1 MSTTSTNGVEL
12 SSGEQKLNPIGTRRR
27 FRRILIVGG
36 AVFSIALVAGFIP
49 QLRQRQTATADTKEL
64 AIPTVAVVSPISN
77 TSGSGLNL
85 PAEVK
90 PWQEASIFARVNG
103 YLKSWLVDI
112 GAHVEK
118 DQLLAEIDTPDLDQQ
133 LAQARSQA
141 KLAQK
146 SLEQAK
152 STNQKWQ
159 ELWHQGVVSELDS
172 ENMATS
178 QATNQANT
186 EAFAANLRF
195 LEQEVAFKRVT
206 APFPGTITIR
216 NVNVGDLITANNTN
230 FEMFHIQ
237 QTDPLRVY
245 FRIPQTEAS
254 NIAVGQTFDVQV
266 GAQSAKTYPGKVV
279 STSEAVSPDSR
290 TMLVELQ
297 VDNSKNEILPGSYA
311 TVRVPQSALGKVL
324 ILPDNTLIFR
334 GKNLQVGVV
343 DAKGVV
349 QLHDVKVGR
358 DFGIQS
364 EILSGVTESDK
375 VIVNPSDSLTTGTN
389 VRVAATPASSATPPG
404 SAAPDA
410 SARTAASASAPDTSA
425 TAAPSAAP
433 AASITPA
440 ASAAP
445 DASATS
451 APSATPAPSAAKK

>member
-1 MSTTSTNGVEL
+1 M
-12 SSGEQKLNPIGTRRR
+12 
-27 FRRILIVGG
+27 
-36 AVFSIALVAGFIP
+36 
-49 QLRQRQTATADTKEL
+49 RQRQIAAADTAQL
-64 AIPTVAVVSPISN
+64 AVPAVAVVSPAAN
-77 TSGSGLNL
+77 RPGSGLNL

-118 DQLLAEIDTPDLDQQ
+118 DQLLAEIDTPDLAQQ

-141 KLAQK
+141 TLAQK

-152 STNQKWQ
+152 STNVKWQ
-159 ELWHQGVVSELDS
+159 ELFHQGVVSELDS

-195 LEQEVAFKRVT
+195 LEQEVAFQRVT
-206 APFPGTITIR
+206 APFPGTITAR
-216 NVNVGDLITANNTN
+216 NTNVGDLITANNTN
-230 FEMFHIQ
+230 MEMFHIQ

-245 FRIPQTEAS
+245 FRIPQQEAS
-254 NIAVGQTFDVQV
+254 NIAVGQTFDVQI
-266 GAQSAKTYPGKVV
+266 GAQSAKTYPGKVI
-279 STSEAVSPDSR
+279 STSEAVAPDSR

-311 TVRVPQSALGKVL
+311 TVRIPQGVLGKVL

-334 GKNLQVGVV
+334 GKDQQVGVV

-349 QLHDVKVGR
+349 QLRDVKVGR

-375 VIVNPSDSLTTGTN
+375 VIVNPSDSLTTGTT
-389 VRVAATPASSATPPG
+389 VRVAAT
-404 SAAPDA
+404 
-410 SARTAASASAPDTSA
+410 RV
-425 TAAPSAAP
+425 P
-433 AASITPA
+433 AATPA

-445 DASATS
+445 MASATE
-451 APSATPAPSAAKK
+451 APSAAPAVSAAPGASAASAPSTTPPPSPSLKK